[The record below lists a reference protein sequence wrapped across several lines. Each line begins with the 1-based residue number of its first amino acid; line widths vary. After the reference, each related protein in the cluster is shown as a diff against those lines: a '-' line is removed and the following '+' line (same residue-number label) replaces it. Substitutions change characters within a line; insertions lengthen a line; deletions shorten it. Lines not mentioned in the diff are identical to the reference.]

1 MQKHNI
7 YRTLVISSIL
17 FLLTC
22 FAVSTMRAES
32 SDAPDHV
39 VHVATTGNNSAD
51 CGGTDNPC
59 RTLQH
64 AVNRAANEQW
74 VKILVAGGVY
84 TRQNGD
90 VSHCDN
96 LDIDA
101 VACIINRRVQMIGG
115 YSTDDW
121 TSANPQTN
129 PTIIDG
135 QQSRRGIMMLNV
147 SKPDNTLTMTG
158 FTIRNGLGS
167 GISSRSGND
176 AISGFG
182 GGIFVDSAGAT
193 LRNLRFENNK
203 AIGHNRN
210 SGRGGSAVGGGLAL
224 RGTVGTVVL
233 DQIVFVGNR
242 VEGGSGSD
250 RGGYAIGGGL
260 YTYRTVLKASNIF
273 AEGNI
278 ALAGTSKG
286 SGVDGNGELADA
298 QGGALAFHLDSDIR
312 LSNAEILNNQAIGGA
327 APSGNAG
334 GAFGGGIFSES
345 ATIVTIVD
353 TLVRGNVAAGGNGV
367 NSDTLFRGTGFG
379 NGGGMRLAKSSAH
392 LERVS
397 VIDNLA
403 RGGTGARYRGSAG
416 GGGLSFTSKKNDDI
430 KMVNVVVAG
439 NRVEM
444 GGGPDASAGGGGGG
458 IWIQGNNVVIDHSTI
473 AGNEL
478 EAGSTLHGTA
488 MGLYERSVPDFD
500 VLLRNSIVAQHE
512 TASNAQTIWVKAGNS
527 IRFLDVM
534 LADNGLGPLAEGEG
548 TVTGRD
554 STISVD
560 TIGFLSPGAPNF
572 NYRLAPL
579 SPAID
584 AAPNSNV
591 ATDHDNEERTNIP
604 DIGAFERSNS
614 FLQMTV
620 TAAAADKLH
629 VRWQADP
636 LLRSFRMSVTCSRG
650 ASPPDGGSCDSPMLI
665 NNAAAVELTGLTP
678 YRPYTVGL
686 EALDDTGTVVAV
698 AKSIRVFP
706 TDKFVYLPLAAR

>member
-1 MQKHNI
+1 MQKYNI
-7 YRTLVISSIL
+7 YRMLTILSIL
-17 FLLTC
+17 VLAICFL
-22 FAVSTMRAES
+22 ASTIRADS
-32 SDAPDHV
+32 SDTPDHV
-39 VHVATTGNNSAD
+39 VHVAMTGNNTENCGSAN
-51 CGGTDNPC
+51 NPC

-64 AVNRAANEQW
+64 GVNRANNEQW

-84 TRQNGD
+84 TRHSSDN
-90 VSHCDN
+90 SPCDN

-101 VACIINRRVQMIGG
+101 VACIINRRVEMIGG
-115 YSTDDW
+115 FSTDNW

-147 SKPDNTLTMTG
+147 SKPDNTLSMTG

-233 DQIVFVGNR
+233 DQIDFVGNR

-278 ALAGTSKG
+278 ALAGTSNG

-298 QGGALAFHLDSDIR
+298 QGGALAFHLDSDIH
-312 LSNAEILNNQAIGGA
+312 LSNAEILSNQAVGGA

-353 TLVRGNVAAGGNGV
+353 TLVRDNLAAGGNGV

-379 NGGGMRLAKSSAH
+379 NGGGMRLAKSPAH

-416 GGGLSFTSKKNDDI
+416 GGGLSFTSKKNDDV
-430 KMVNVVVAG
+430 KMLNVVVAG

-444 GGGPDASAGGGGGG
+444 GGGPDASVGGGGGG
-458 IWIQGNNVVIDHSTI
+458 IWIQGNNVVIDHTTI

-488 MGLYERSVPDFD
+488 MGLYERGAPDFD
-500 VLLRNSIVAQHE
+500 VLLRNSIVAQHK

-534 LADNGLGPLAEGEG
+534 LADNGLGPLTDGEG
-548 TVTGRD
+548 TVSGWD
-554 STISVD
+554 STINVD
-560 TIGFLSPGAPNF
+560 AIGFLSPGAPHF
-572 NYRLAPL
+572 DHRLSAL

-584 AAPNSNV
+584 AAPNSNMG
-591 ATDHDNEERTNIP
+591 TDHDNNARSNTP
-604 DIGAFERSNS
+604 DIGAFESGKA
-614 FLQMTV
+614 FQMTV
-620 TAAAADKLH
+620 TAAAIDELH
-629 VRWQADP
+629 VHWHDDP
-636 LLRSFRMSVTCSRG
+636 MLRSFRMSVTCSKG
-650 ASPPDGGSCDSPMLI
+650 ASPPAGGSCDSPMLF
-665 NNAAAVELTGLTP
+665 NNVDVAELKGLTP
-678 YRPYTVGL
+678 YRPYVVGL
-686 EALDDTGTVVAV
+686 EALDDNGVVVAV
-698 AKSIRVFP
+698 AKPISAFP
-706 TDKFVYLPLAAR
+706 TDKFVFLPLTAK